1 MSWMQRLYDTYEQ
14 ATKLELP
21 QEERIAPIRHTIQNA
36 HINIVLNERGEFE
49 RAKVLKKFPIV
60 LPATEKSEARAN
72 SDAPHGLADKIQYVA
87 QDYLSWGGG
96 KKSFFKSYFEQLD
109 DWCKACAPIK
119 VKIIRDYVCKG
130 KVLTDLVNVKIF
142 EATSTSSHT
151 VLTTWPEVRG
161 ESPEIFGS
169 LPKEGGVIEPGSAL
183 ICWSVEIPG
192 DPERDTWKDAEIW
205 ESWIRF
211 QALQEASPNLCL
223 VTGEASPIARL
234 HPAKLRH
241 SGDKAKIISANDQDG
256 MTFRG
261 RFFETAE
268 AASVSSDATQ
278 KAHNALRWLVTRQ
291 GVRNGDQVTVAWA
304 ISGKYVPQPMAD
316 STDHDDDEP
325 VPPSEDLGHYITRKI
340 KLKLKGYQQ
349 ELMATEQ
356 LSLMVLDSA
365 TPGRMSIG
373 YYREFSAKEYFER
386 LDAWYEEFAWYQR
399 ITKELDE
406 AGKAK
411 KVKKIVWIEAPPS
424 PLAIAQAA
432 HGITLSDEL
441 KKKIYAAVL
450 RCIAE
455 GEPFPH
461 VLLQAAVNRV
471 SNPLACEVWEWE
483 RNLGVACALYKGFYA
498 RHTKSNERRD
508 YSMDIDANTGR
519 DYAFGRLLAIA
530 DKVESLALGIAKER
544 RPTTAMRLMQRFSV
558 QPAGTWKNIEE
569 ALHPYFMRIQSNYPP
584 LVGAY
589 KDLIGQQ
596 MEVLHQMSGFGNE
609 SLGGEYLL
617 GYHLQRRWFDQYEFN
632 KGVWV
637 TKNVPKDAEAVEA
650 TIN

>member
-14 ATKLELP
+14 AANLDLP
-21 QEERIAPIRHTIQNA
+21 QAERIAPIRHTIQNA
-36 HINIVLNERGEFE
+36 HINIVLNDKAEFK

-60 LPATEKSEARAN
+60 LPATEASEARAN

-87 QDYLSWGGG
+87 KDYYSWGGR
-96 KKSFFKSYFEQLD
+96 KKPFFDSYCKQLNA
-109 DWCKACAPIK
+109 WCEVGAPDK
-119 VKIIRDYVCKG
+119 VRIVRNYVSKG
-130 KVLTDLVNVKIF
+130 TVLTDLVKEAIF
-142 EATSTSSHT
+142 VETSNSSHA
-151 VLTTWPEVRG
+151 VLTTWPEGRG
-161 ESPEIFGS
+161 EPPEIFGS

-183 ICWSVEIPG
+183 ICWSVEISG
-192 DPERDTWKDAEIW
+192 DPEKDTWKDAEIW

-211 QALQEASPNLCL
+211 QARHETSSNFCL
-223 VTGEASPIARL
+223 VTGQVAPIARL

-261 RFFETAE
+261 RFFESAE
-268 AASVSSDATQ
+268 AATVGSDATQ

-291 GVRNGDQVTVAWA
+291 GIRNGDQVTVVWA
-304 ISGKYVPQPMAD
+304 ISGKYVPQPMAN
-316 STDHDDDEP
+316 STDYDDDEP
-325 VPPSEDLGHYITRKI
+325 VPQSEDLGQHITRKI

-349 ELMATEQ
+349 ELTATEQ

-373 YYREFSAKEYFER
+373 YYREFSANDYFVR

-406 AGKAK
+406 LGKAK
-411 KVKKIVWIEAPPS
+411 KVKKTVWIEAPPS

-432 HGITLSDEL
+432 HGKTLSDEL
-441 KKKIYAAVL
+441 KKQVYATVL

-461 VLLQAAVNRV
+461 VLIQAAVNRA
-471 SNPLACEVWEWE
+471 SNPLACEAWEWE
-483 RNLGVACALYKGFYA
+483 RNLGVACALYKGFYS
-498 RHTKSNERRD
+498 RQTQSNERRN
-508 YSMDIDANTGR
+508 YSMNIDANTGR

-530 DKVESLALGIAKER
+530 DKVESLALRIAKER

-558 QPAGTWKNIEE
+558 QPTATWKSIEE
-569 ALHPYFMRIQSNYPP
+569 ALHPYFMRIQGNYPP

-589 KDLIGQQ
+589 KDMIGQQ
-596 MEVLHQMSGFGNE
+596 MEALYQSSGFSND

-617 GYHLQRRWFDQYEFN
+617 GYHLQRRWFEQHEFS

-637 TKNVPKDAEAVEA
+637 AKNASKDADATEA
-650 TIN
+650 ND

>member
-14 ATKLELP
+14 ATTLDLP
-21 QEERIAPIRHTIQNA
+21 QDERIPPIRHTIQNA
-36 HINIVLNERGEFE
+36 HINIVLNDEGGFE

-60 LPATEKSEARAN
+60 LPATEASEARAN
-72 SDAPHGLADKIQYVA
+72 ADAPHGLADKIQYVA
-87 QDYLSWGGG
+87 QDYSSWGGG
-96 KKSFFKSYFEQLD
+96 KKPFFDSYWKQLNA
-109 DWCKACAPIK
+109 WCEVGAPDK
-119 VKIIRDYVCKG
+119 VKIVRSYVSKG
-130 KVLTDLVNVKIF
+130 TVLTDLIKEAIF
-142 EATSTSSHT
+142 VETSNSSHA
-151 VLTTWPEVRG
+151 VLTTWPEARG
-161 ESPEIFGS
+161 EPPEIFGS
-169 LPKEGGVIEPGSAL
+169 LPKEGGLIEPGSAL
-183 ICWSVEIPG
+183 ICWSVEISG
-192 DPERDTWKDAEIW
+192 DPEKDTWKDAEIW

-211 QALQEASPNLCL
+211 QARQAASSNICL
-223 VTGEASPIARL
+223 VTGQASPIARL

-261 RFFETAE
+261 RFFESAE
-268 AASVSSDATQ
+268 AATVGSDATQ

-291 GVRNGDQVTVAWA
+291 GIRNGDQVAVMWA

-316 STDHDDDEP
+316 STEYDDDEP
-325 VPPSEDLGHYITRKI
+325 VPHSEDLGRHITRKI

-349 ELMATEQ
+349 KLMATEQ
-356 LSLMVLDSA
+356 LSLIVLDSA
-365 TPGRMSIG
+365 TPGRMSVG
-373 YYREFSAKEYFER
+373 YYREFSAKDYFER

-406 AGKAK
+406 PSKAK
-411 KVKKIVWIEAPPS
+411 KVKTTVWIEAPPS

-432 HGITLSDEL
+432 HGKTLSDEL
-441 KKKIYAAVL
+441 KKQVYATVL

-461 VLLQAAVNRV
+461 VLMQASVNRA
-471 SNPLACEVWEWE
+471 SNPLACEAWEWE

-498 RHTKSNERRD
+498 RQTQSNERRD

-530 DKVESLALGIAKER
+530 DRVESLALGIAKER

-558 QPAGTWKNIEE
+558 QPTATWKNIEE
-569 ALHPYFMRIQSNYPP
+569 ALYPYFMRIQGNYPP

-596 MEVLHQMSGFGNE
+596 MEALHQTSGFSNE

-617 GYHLQRRWFDQYEFN
+617 GYHLQRRWFDQHEFS

-637 TKNVPKDAEAVEA
+637 AKNSSKDADTVEA
-650 TIN
+650 ND